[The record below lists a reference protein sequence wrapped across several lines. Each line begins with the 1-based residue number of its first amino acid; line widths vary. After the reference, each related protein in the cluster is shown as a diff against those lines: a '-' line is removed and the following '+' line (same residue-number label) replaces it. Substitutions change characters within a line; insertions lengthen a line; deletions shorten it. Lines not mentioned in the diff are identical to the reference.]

1 MVQNDI
7 LFSLILSLVNTFA
20 FYVLTNRKQNQEV
33 KDRRNE
39 YLMMF
44 GITFVT
50 SFILRTCLGVILTQK
65 GGGGGMTEPPNIS
78 HSSRPPF

>member
-65 GGGGGMTEPPNIS
+65 GGGGMTEPANIS